1 MSWFVGRLTI
11 VGGDRGRWSRAAP
24 KNRGN
29 ITVWT
34 ARVRVQSP
42 DRTRRFAAV
51 LVSWSAEELGEP
63 IVVRIRHATVRLGAS
78 CYCPRVEARGDQYRF
93 ANLSNSENTAHRRYT
108 SWPPPPSCQS
118 HNPALAGQYVPVPGG
133 TGGPIANRSRY
144 AASAAF
150 VTIA

>member
-1 MSWFVGRLTI
+1 MGRLTI

-29 ITVWT
+29 IMVWT

-78 CYCPRVEARGDQYRF
+78 CYCPRVEARGDQYRSPTF
-93 ANLSNSENTAHRRYT
+93 QIRKIQLTGDTHLGPRR
-108 SWPPPPSCQS
+108 
-118 HNPALAGQYVPVPGG
+118 LV
-133 TGGPIANRSRY
+133 ANRTIRLSRANMSRCR
-144 AASAAF
+144 AAQEGRSPIDPDTLQ
-150 VTIA
+150 VRHL